1 MLVLARKPGQAITL
15 SNGTR
20 IVVLKS
26 TGKCIRL
33 GIEAPQEMT
42 VLREE
47 LLNKRRPQCEATSR
61 LNAHQTDA
69 EK

>member
-33 GIEAPQEMT
+33 GIEAPQEVT

-47 LLNKRRPQCEATSR
+47 LQKRRPQCEATSR

>member
-33 GIEAPQEMT
+33 GIEAPQEVT

-47 LLNKRRPQCEATSR
+47 LQNRRPQCEATSPSR
-61 LNAHQTDA
+61 TS
-69 EK
+69 ETVERS